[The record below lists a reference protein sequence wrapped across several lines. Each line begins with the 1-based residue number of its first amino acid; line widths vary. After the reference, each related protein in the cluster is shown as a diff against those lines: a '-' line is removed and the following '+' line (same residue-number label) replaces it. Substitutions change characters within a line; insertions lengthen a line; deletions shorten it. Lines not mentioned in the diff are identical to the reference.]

1 MAFRANFLF
10 FWLCCNGAY
19 FFVILNVGSGSG
31 DTTVKNSGTFGALE
45 IFSLYLAGIVV
56 FRVFFA
62 TLHTCKWKWRFC
74 CSKKYRIESYN
85 LEKAFRKLKKESRT
99 GGESTDD
106 EQMEEEAEKIFAKNE
121 AAITAVASR
130 VGIHDVNTY
139 EGRVEAALEFA
150 HDNAELQSQKSD
162 SDEEMLDFV
171 KADLEEVEDNLVK
184 AYRKSARPLN

>member
-19 FFVILNVGSGSG
+19 FFVILNIGAGG
-31 DTTVKNSGTFGALE
+31 DGTTVNTGAFGALE
-45 IFSLYLAGIVV
+45 VFSIYLAGIVV

-62 TLHTCKWKWRFC
+62 LLHTCKWKWRFC

-106 EQMEEEAEKIFAKNE
+106 E
-121 AAITAVASR
+121 
-130 VGIHDVNTY
+130 
-139 EGRVEAALEFA
+139 
-150 HDNAELQSQKSD
+150 
-162 SDEEMLDFV
+162 
-171 KADLEEVEDNLVK
+171 
-184 AYRKSARPLN
+184 

>member
-19 FFVILNVGSGSG
+19 FFTILNIGAAG
-31 DTTVKNSGTFGALE
+31 DGTRVNTGAFGALE
-45 IFSLYLAGIVV
+45 VFSIYLAGIVV

-106 EQMEEEAEKIFAKNE
+106 E
-121 AAITAVASR
+121 
-130 VGIHDVNTY
+130 
-139 EGRVEAALEFA
+139 
-150 HDNAELQSQKSD
+150 
-162 SDEEMLDFV
+162 
-171 KADLEEVEDNLVK
+171 
-184 AYRKSARPLN
+184 